1 MNLEDVH
8 RGIQKNKKRKR
19 VGRGPGSGHGKTAG
33 RGHKGQKSRSGWS
46 ASPIFQG
53 GAMPLVRRV
62 PKRGFNNKFAL
73 SVVAVN
79 VGDLER
85 VFEAG
90 EDVNPETLKQRS
102 LAKKRYDVLKILG
115 NGELSKKLNVSA
127 HRFSQSAQEKIE
139 QAGGTVTV
147 LAGKKPVVKNKQ
159 ASAKS
164 AGAESAP
171 ATEEAPASDV
181 VEEVE
186 ETVETDETAAAEASS
201 ESADSTDASEAEE
214 ASDDESSDD

>member
-1 MNLEDVH
+1 MNLDDVH

-19 VGRGPGSGHGKTAG
+19 VGRGPGSGHGKTSS

-164 AGAESAP
+164 AEADSAP

-181 VEEVE
+181 VAEVE
-186 ETVETDETAAAEASS
+186 ETVETDETPAAEASS
-201 ESADSTDASEAEE
+201 ESADSTEASEAEE
-214 ASDDESSDD
+214 ASDDENSDD